1 MSASKSALYTWPS
14 GHYYWNQ
21 LLVAIKEYTDQ
32 NILHVAY
39 RVGSF
44 HVILTCY
51 FYPNAMKYFTNKNF
65 I

>member
-44 HVILTCY
+44 HVIFDTL
-51 FYPNAMKYFTNKNF
+51 FLPLMQ
-65 I
+65 